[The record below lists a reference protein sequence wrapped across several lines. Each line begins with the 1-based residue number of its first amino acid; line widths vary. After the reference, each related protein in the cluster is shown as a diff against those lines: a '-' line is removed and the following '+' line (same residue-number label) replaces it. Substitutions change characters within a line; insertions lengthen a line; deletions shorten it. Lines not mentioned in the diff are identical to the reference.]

1 MFNLCFYFIYT
12 LILSYDPFK
21 DYAEYNNFFFHLG
34 KRICLGESLARQE
47 LFLIFTRML
56 QKFQIVP
63 VDGEKLPNSKDASR
77 GIIHSPPKFN
87 VRLIPRHKTS

>member
-1 MFNLCFYFIYT
+1 MSKIKANSKICFNIFNEFYFI
-12 LILSYDPFK
+12 
-21 DYAEYNNFFFHLG
+21 G

-56 QKFQIVP
+56 QKFRIVP
-63 VDGEKLPNSKDASR
+63 VDGEELPNIEEASR

-87 VRLIPRHKTS
+87 VKFISR